1 MRLTSNRT
9 FSHLAWHY
17 GLLDTL
23 IMRPNQL
30 GPRSTAEEEQRTAAN
45 AFEAHVDGLIE
56 AHHGDTRPVYD
67 YLRELL
73 QPSVFPAFVHIQQ
86 ALKAASS
93 SDNPA
98 PANRRPRLDTGDPV
112 LGEIR
117 TWSLL
122 TVPGSP
128 SYELSDCLNRCGEP
142 DRQWSTCCD
151 PISLPRV
158 DRRVRRGAALDGD
171 PQDRRPSGRGWLG
184 GQDRGSAS
192 RSPGRVSA
200 RSLERHCSRLII

>member
-45 AFEAHVDGLIE
+45 AFEAHVGGVIE
-56 AHHGDTRPVYD
+56 AHHGDTQPVSD
-67 YLRELL
+67 YLRQLL
-73 QPSVFPAFVHIQQ
+73 QPSVFPAFVHIKQ
-86 ALKAASS
+86 ALEAASG

-98 PANRRPRLDTGDPV
+98 PANRRPRLQTGDPV

-117 TWSLL
+117 F
-122 TVPGSP
+122 G
-128 SYELSDCLNRCGEP
+128 
-142 DRQWSTCCD
+142 
-151 PISLPRV
+151 
-158 DRRVRRGAALDGD
+158 
-171 PQDRRPSGRGWLG
+171 LG
-184 GQDRGSAS
+184 
-192 RSPGRVSA
+192 
-200 RSLERHCSRLII
+200 HF